1 MRKGRGGNRTIKAD
15 EASAFAKRGLSS
27 RPASSGQ
34 KSERLLGIDRN
45 IIAIHGDIIDPLDIE
60 WEAEVDPARV
70 LNP

>member
-34 KSERLLGIDRN
+34 KSPNACWASTATSSPFMATLSIRWTSSGTPKSIQT
-45 IIAIHGDIIDPLDIE
+45 
-60 WEAEVDPARV
+60 V
-70 LNP
+70 